1 MHQRKS
7 GRIVFFIFLIFF
19 VGSINNIKLNNFLI
33 SGLENINISGLDEAD
48 HEIIFKK
55 IIDLNFTNI
64 FFLNKKEIK
73 SVLNSNT
80 LIQNY
85 EVFKRYPSQLDIKIE
100 KTKFLAKIN
109 KNGKVHLVGSNGKFS
124 NQDYS
129 NLNLPYIFG
138 NPEINEFLYFKKILD
153 QSPIMFSEIK
163 NLYFFQSKRWDIE
176 LKNNILIKLPEDT
189 VSTILRN
196 VSEFIKQNNLK
207 NSKIIDARVK
217 NQIIVND

>member
-19 VGSINNIKLNNFLI
+19 VGSINNIKLNNFKI
-33 SGLENINISGLDEAD
+33 SGLENINISGLDEAN

-55 IIDLNFTNI
+55 IINLNFKNI

-124 NQDYS
+124 NKDYS
-129 NLNLPYIFG
+129 NLDLPYIFG
-138 NPEINEFLYFKKILD
+138 NPKIDEFLYFKKILD

-176 LKNNILIKLPEDT
+176 LKNNILIKLPEDS

>member
-7 GRIVFFIFLIFF
+7 GRIIFFIFLIFF

-196 VSEFIKQNNLK
+196 VSEF
-207 NSKIIDARVK
+207 SS
-217 NQIIVND
+217 